1 MQQGEP
7 LTFVMEDEP
16 VTVGIDL
23 NEKNGIRFCQG
34 DSQKW
39 IGQAKREWDKYT
51 FGCYGCWV
59 MGDDSAVMD
68 AGSWAMTGV
77 LTIYLKNSTPK
88 NSGTSRRKV
97 PNAIWAQAFT
107 SNQS

>member
-59 MGDDSAVMD
+59 MGDDGSLDYISEEQYTEELWNEQKKSAQRNM
-68 AGSWAMTGV
+68 GSG
-77 LTIYLKNSTPK
+77 IHK
-88 NSGTSRRKV
+88 
-97 PNAIWAQAFT
+97 
-107 SNQS
+107 